1 MSGRRCRLALL
12 LAALAAAGLLG
23 ACGKKGAP
31 IRPGETGYPHAY
43 PAPSSVAPAGP
54 TVPEDV
60 EVERATTVAPGPFP
74 YSRSRTRRY
83 GLR

>member
-1 MSGRRCRLALL
+1 MTGRWRLALL
-12 LAALAAAGLLG
+12 LAVFAAAGLLG

-31 IRPGETGYPHAY
+31 IRPGETGYPRAY

-54 TVPEDV
+54 TAPEDV
-60 EVERATTVAPGPFP
+60 EVERATVAPGPFP